1 MESIT
6 FRQMRAQK
14 RMTQQEFADAL
25 GLSQSTIAHIEAG
38 RRDIS
43 YTTRARLAQI
53 VDVKGEFL
61 SFFERLKEI
70 ELILPSKHN

>member
-14 RMTQQEFADAL
+14 RMSQQEFADAL

-38 RRDIS
+38 RRNIS
-43 YTTRARLAQI
+43 YTTRTRLAQI
-53 VDVKGEFL
+53 IDVKGEFL
-61 SFFERLKEI
+61 SFFERLEEI
-70 ELILPSKHN
+70 EKIFPIKT

>member
-38 RRDIS
+38 RRGIS
-43 YTTRARLAQI
+43 YTTRTRLAQI
-53 VDVKGEFL
+53 IDVKGEFL
-61 SFFERLKEI
+61 SFFERLEEI
-70 ELILPSKHN
+70 EKFFPIKP

>member
-1 MESIT
+1 MESTT

-38 RRDIS
+38 RRNIS
-43 YTTRARLAQI
+43 YTTRTRLAQI

-61 SFFERLKEI
+61 SFFEQLKEI
-70 ELILPSKHN
+70 ERVFPNKS